1 MTMDILIVED
11 EALAARRLE
20 RMTAELLGA
29 AAGSLTI
36 KSSLAGAE
44 EHLAGHRADLVLLDL
59 NLNGASGF
67 ELLSCMAAGS
77 FHTIV
82 VSASLD
88 QAVKAFEY
96 GVLDFVPKP
105 YDRERLKKA
114 FDRLRSAVPAPSP
127 GMRLLAVKN
136 LGAVRL
142 IPVESV
148 RFFKGADDYV
158 ELHLTNGTLELYA
171 KSMESLSRL
180 LPPTYCR
187 IHKSYMVNLLDAK
200 EISVHGGGK
209 YELEL
214 RDGTLLP
221 VSRTHYQAIRA
232 RLESPP
238 A

>member
-1 MTMDILIVED
+1 MDILIVED

-29 AAGSLTI
+29 AAGSITI
-36 KSSLAGAE
+36 KSSLAEAE
-44 EHLAGHRADLVLLDL
+44 EFLAGRRVGLVLLDL

-67 ELLSCMAAGS
+67 ELLSRMAAGS

-105 YDRERLKKA
+105 YDRDRLKKA
-114 FDRLRSAVPAPSP
+114 FDRLQSAAAAQSP
-127 GMRLLAVKN
+127 GMRMLSVKN
-136 LGAVRL
+136 LGTVRL

-148 RFFKGADDYV
+148 KFFKGADDYV
-158 ELHLTNGTLELYA
+158 ELHLTSGTLELYA

-180 LPPTYCR
+180 LPPTYVR
-187 IHKSYMVNLLDAK
+187 IHKSYIVNLLDAK
-200 EISVHGGGK
+200 GILVHGGGR
-209 YELEL
+209 YELEM

-221 VSRTHYQAIRA
+221 VSRTHYHAIRT
-232 RLESPP
+232 RLENPGP
-238 A
+238 